1 MKILF
6 FFFTFQTAAE
16 YEGQY
21 EKRRENEY
29 SRFHGYAYDG
39 IWAIALAIQKVSQKL
54 KAFGRTKSFRD
65 FQHRD
70 PFWGQL
76 FRDSLNETSFTG
88 VTASFILPSVM
99 NLYVMVPVC
108 EKNGQKK
115 RKKNT

>member
-1 MKILF
+1 MKIYLF
-6 FFFTFQTAAE
+6 FYQTAAE

-88 VTASFILPSVM
+88 VTVSFIFLFIHFLFLPS
-99 NLYVMVPVC
+99 
-108 EKNGQKK
+108 
-115 RKKNT
+115 